1 MTCGLVENRMHAK
14 ISKLVNHVMGL
25 SLITTTPVK
34 SLARSG
40 TCQMLRGRMSSAL
53 RLCNSSPRGLYFV
66 YKSRNA
72 SRIPTELC
80 GRRSMAWLPK
90 LGAGLR
96 PQQEQF
102 NGPMD
107 NQEEAAK
114 VAILEKAMK
123 GRQPTDLKL
132 RCKLR
137 FRTLAA
143 EHI

>member
-1 MTCGLVENRMHAK
+1 MHAK
-14 ISKLVNHVMGL
+14 ILKLVNHVMGL
-25 SLITTTPVK
+25 SLAATISSR

-40 TCQMLRGRMSSAL
+40 TSQTLHGHTSSTL
-53 RLCNSSPRGLYFV
+53 RLCQ
-66 YKSRNA
+66 SRAGGVLSLNERRSF
-72 SRIPTELC
+72 SRIPAQINS
-80 GRRSMAWLPK
+80 RRYLSWLPK
-90 LGAGLR
+90 LGTGLR
-96 PQQEQF
+96 PQHDQF

-137 FRTLAA
+137 SRFLTAV
-143 EHI
+143 HV